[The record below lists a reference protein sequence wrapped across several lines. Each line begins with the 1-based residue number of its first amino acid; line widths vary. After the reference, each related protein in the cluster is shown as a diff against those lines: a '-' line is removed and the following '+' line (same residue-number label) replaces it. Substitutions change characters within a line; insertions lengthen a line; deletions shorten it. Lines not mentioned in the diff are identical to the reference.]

1 MRYITGQKRYN
12 KDFTTYAKRKLKYIR
27 QRLKDY
33 EFVPRIDIERTPLK
47 EEIERIFLKGNIDDD
62 CDKIARM
69 LRPYEEKV
77 QTLMD
82 GDNFKDAFT
91 LFYEILESLSYHF
104 VNDEHYCHF
113 DDMYSPD
120 FICDTMM
127 TMIINRIEK
136 ARVPEDV
143 LKTLSDAMS
152 KIEKMEA
159 YTDYCCPFAVQT
171 WNRFIGTEVHKT
183 DTALIRVGKYL

>member
-69 LRPYEEKV
+69 LRP
-77 QTLMD
+77 
-82 GDNFKDAFT
+82 
-91 LFYEILESLSYHF
+91 
-104 VNDEHYCHF
+104 
-113 DDMYSPD
+113 
-120 FICDTMM
+120 
-127 TMIINRIEK
+127 
-136 ARVPEDV
+136 
-143 LKTLSDAMS
+143 
-152 KIEKMEA
+152 
-159 YTDYCCPFAVQT
+159 
-171 WNRFIGTEVHKT
+171 
-183 DTALIRVGKYL
+183 